1 MNREE
6 KKRATRQKIIDC
18 ALELFAENGYE
29 ATTVHQITERAGVA
43 KGTFF
48 NYFENKEEVLCDL
61 QLFIATEEISKL
73 QYKQGPIIP
82 LMRELLME
90 MLRHLPFNRSLILAS
105 FQCTL
110 SNKKLLESATV
121 KFEEFKQVLIPVI
134 AAAQARGEIS
144 SVMPAEMIADLAVQ
158 NYQGALIYWGMGL
171 GEDKLSNQVTLS
183 FELFFKGLAP

>member
-6 KKRATRQKIIDC
+6 KKLATRKNIINC
-18 ALELFAENGYE
+18 ALELFAEQGYE

-48 NYFENKEEVLCDL
+48 NYFENKEDVLCDV
-61 QLFIATEEISKL
+61 QIVIATEEISKL

-90 MLRHLPFNRSLILAS
+90 MLRRLPLSRPLILAM

-110 SNKKLLESATV
+110 NNKKLLESENAKT
-121 KFEEFKQVLIPVI
+121 EEFKQVLIPVI
-134 AAAQARGEIS
+134 HAAMARGEIS
-144 SVMPAEMIADLAVQ
+144 TSMPAELIAELAVQ
-158 NYQGALIYWGMGL
+158 TYHGTLLHWGMGQ
-171 GEDKLSNQVTLS
+171 GDEKLSNQMALT
-183 FELFFKGLAP
+183 FELFFRGLR